1 MDETPKHTWGNVGTE
16 PSEESLMAYLVRMNQ
31 NILNQGN
38 KQMPAIRN
46 KQEFMAWH

>member
-1 MDETPKHTWGNVGTE
+1 MWGNMGTE
-16 PSEESLMAYLVRMNQ
+16 PSKESLMAYLVRMNQ